1 MSKFCLSRFVA
12 AALIAVSGAALVTA
26 SFDAEARRAGGG
38 SSVGRQSSNV
48 TQQRQATTPPAA
60 ANNTAGA
67 TAAPAAAGA
76 ATAGAATAGAA
87 AKSGASRWLGPI
99 AGIAAGLGIA
109 ALLSSM
115 GLSGAFAEFL
125 GSALLIAAVVFAVM
139 FIIRRLRG
147 AGPRTATQGAFNG
160 ANNAPGQQQQQ
171 PMWREALKPA
181 APAAPAAAPVAA
193 AAAAAPAAMPK
204 AGDDNNWFV
213 PGDFDTPNFLKQ
225 AKEQFVRIQAVWDS
239 GSTEGLRDFL
249 TDDLITELKP
259 QLAERG
265 AAPNKTEVV
274 LLNAEMLGIETVSDG
289 HLASVRFSGMLR
301 EAPGAEAFRF
311 EEVWNLF
318 KPANGGWLLA
328 GIQQIPVDLAS

>member
-1 MSKFCLSRFVA
+1 MTKFCFSRFVA
-12 AALIAVSGAALVTA
+12 AALIAISGAALVTA

-76 ATAGAATAGAA
+76 ATAGAAGAA

-125 GSALLIAAVVFAVM
+125 SSALLIAVVVFGVM

-147 AGPRTATQGAFNG
+147 AAPRPATQGAFGG
-160 ANNAPGQQQQQ
+160 ANNASGEPQQQ
-171 PMWREALKPA
+171 PMWRETLK
-181 APAAPAAAPVAA
+181 PAAPAAAPVAA
-193 AAAAAPAAMPK
+193 AVAAAPVAATPK
-204 AGDDNNWFV
+204 VGDDNNWFV

-225 AKEQFVRIQAVWDS
+225 AKDQFVRIQAVWDS
-239 GSTEGLRDFL
+239 GSTDRLRDYL

-259 QLAERG
+259 QLTERG

-274 LLNAEMLGIETVSDG
+274 LLNAELLGIETVSDG

-328 GIQQIPVDLAS
+328 GIQQIPVEFAS

>member
-1 MSKFCLSRFVA
+1 MTKFCFSRFVA
-12 AALIAVSGAALVTA
+12 AALIAISGAALVTA

-76 ATAGAATAGAA
+76 ATAGAAGAA

-125 GSALLIAAVVFAVM
+125 SSALLIAVVVFGVM

-147 AGPRTATQGAFNG
+147 AAPRPATQGAFGG
-160 ANNAPGQQQQQ
+160 ANNASGEPQQQ
-171 PMWREALKPA
+171 PMWRETLK
-181 APAAPAAAPVAA
+181 PAAPAAAPVAA
-193 AAAAAPAAMPK
+193 AVAAAPVAATPK

-225 AKEQFVRIQAVWDS
+225 AKDQFVRIQAVWDS
-239 GSTEGLRDFL
+239 GSTDRLRDYL

-274 LLNAEMLGIETVSDG
+274 LLNAELLGIETVSDG

-328 GIQQIPVDLAS
+328 GIQQIPVEFAS

>member
-1 MSKFCLSRFVA
+1 MTKFCFSRFVA
-12 AALIAVSGAALVTA
+12 AALIAISGAALVTA

-48 TQQRQATTPPAA
+48 TQQRQATTPP
-60 ANNTAGA
+60 T
-67 TAAPAAAGA
+67 
-76 ATAGAATAGAA
+76 A

-125 GSALLIAAVVFAVM
+125 SSALLIALVVFAVM

-147 AGPRTATQGAFNG
+147 AAPRPATQGAFGG
-160 ANNAPGQQQQQ
+160 ANNAPGQPQQQ
-171 PMWREALKPA
+171 PMWREALKPT
-181 APAAPAAAPVAA
+181 APAAAPA
-193 AAAAAPAAMPK
+193 AAAAAPAAVLPK

-239 GSTEGLRDFL
+239 GSTDRLRDYL

-274 LLNAEMLGIETVSDG
+274 LLNAELLGIETVSDG

-301 EAPGAEAFRF
+301 ETPGAEAFRF

-328 GIQQIPVDLAS
+328 GIQQIPVEYAS